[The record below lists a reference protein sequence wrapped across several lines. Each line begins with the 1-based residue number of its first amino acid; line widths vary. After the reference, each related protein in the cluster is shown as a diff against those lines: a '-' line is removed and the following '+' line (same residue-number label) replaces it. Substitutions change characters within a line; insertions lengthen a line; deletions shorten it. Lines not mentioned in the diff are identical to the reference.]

1 MKVFDAKLF
10 GQEIRR
16 RRKALGYT
24 QTEVAQVCGV
34 GVMFI
39 SELERGKETAQLGK
53 AILVANMLG
62 MDILLK
68 DRGVA

>member
-24 QTEVAQVCGV
+24 QTEVAQVCCV

-68 DRGVA
+68 DRGIA